1 MSKKSFIIAYIV
13 LFVIVAVLFS
23 LYINFAFAQIQST
36 VGNSVEISRNVWNH
50 QKDSMAGDNLS
61 TGIAAS
67 GVMGFDGAAYDRIR
81 GDSTYG
87 LDVDVTRMPT
97 GGGTAFYAI
106 KRDNIAAVSVNLAFG
121 FTASMVVVEV
131 PSTNTDNLV
140 IDWIGGTAAAPAAN
154 TAGDDIMEPGRTIV
168 FDNYHVASISVIAAG
183 GTQTVYVRAYQ

>member
-1 MSKKSFIIAYIV
+1 MRIKYLAIV
-13 LFVIVAVLFS
+13 LIIVSVMLCPPA
-23 LYINFAFAQIQST
+23 YAQIQST
-36 VGNSVEISRNVWNH
+36 VGNSVEITRNVWNH

-87 LDVDVTRMPT
+87 LDVDITRMPT

-121 FTASMVVVEV
+121 FTAAMVVVEV
-131 PSTNTDNLV
+131 PSSNTDNLV
-140 IDWIGGTAAAPAAN
+140 IDWLGGTAAAPVAN
-154 TAGDDIMEPGRTIV
+154 TAGDDIVEPGRTIV